1 MTRNVNYCWYD
12 TFENKNK
19 EGTKMNFTAYIERQK
34 NLILNRRMG
43 EEQLITGGTITLLRP
58 SDEIFLEL
66 AAMPSLAK
74 SAPKPLYP
82 DVER

>member
-1 MTRNVNYCWYD
+1 
-12 TFENKNK
+12 
-19 EGTKMNFTAYIERQK
+19 MNFTAYIERQK
-34 NLILNRRMG
+34 NIILNRRTG
-43 EEQLITGGTITLLRP
+43 EEQLITGGTTTLLRP